1 ERFCRGD
8 TIPLLR
14 ITLDDLTRFPSLEA
28 FFRKGETREGRNI
41 PADENH
47 YYARGVQFVANF
59 GADSWL
65 NVWSPAVVDHE
76 MSLSQIW
83 VVGGDGGAK
92 QTAEAGWQVMPDKW
106 GSNDAALFIYYTS
119 AGYADDKGCYNTDC
133 DGFRQI
139 ANNVYLGSG
148 FDHYSST

>member
-1 ERFCRGD
+1 DVHVTHSFETANRRIVDCFPILEQPSIKDLKGAARTIDRQPPRVFEAPHGVDIDQKKSEFPARRSIDITLKPGVRDARGNERFCRGD

-65 NVWSPAVVDHE
+65 NVWSPAVV
-76 MSLSQIW
+76 
-83 VVGGDGGAK
+83 
-92 QTAEAGWQVMPDKW
+92 
-106 GSNDAALFIYYTS
+106 
-119 AGYADDKGCYNTDC
+119 
-133 DGFRQI
+133 
-139 ANNVYLGSG
+139 
-148 FDHYSST
+148 